1 MCKVSWNDSS
11 FDNYCRPQFSLRF
24 YNAPPPPLFYT
35 GCKQFEKSIN
45 TFAPVCYNFN
55 GGRGCLEQSNIF
67 GHVAESRR
75 KYAERNS
82 VESLDPLLSTCN
94 ENILVEFVLRRT
106 RSFLSIVVDKTVSR
120 APIEEFLFDLI
131 AHPIDE
137 KDSKILGGDRIK
149 SQPCS
154 EIVFL

>member
-1 MCKVSWNDSS
+1 M
-11 FDNYCRPQFSLRF
+11 
-24 YNAPPPPLFYT
+24 
-35 GCKQFEKSIN
+35 E
-45 TFAPVCYNFN
+45 
-55 GGRGCLEQSNIF
+55 GGDASNIF

-94 ENILVEFVLRRT
+94 ENILVEFVLR

>member
-82 VESLDPLLSTCN
+82 VESLDPLLFTCN

-106 RSFLSIVVDKTVSR
+106 RSFLSIVVDK
-120 APIEEFLFDLI
+120 
-131 AHPIDE
+131 
-137 KDSKILGGDRIK
+137 ILSCSHRRIPVRLNCASDRREGFEDPRGG
-149 SQPCS
+149 
-154 EIVFL
+154 